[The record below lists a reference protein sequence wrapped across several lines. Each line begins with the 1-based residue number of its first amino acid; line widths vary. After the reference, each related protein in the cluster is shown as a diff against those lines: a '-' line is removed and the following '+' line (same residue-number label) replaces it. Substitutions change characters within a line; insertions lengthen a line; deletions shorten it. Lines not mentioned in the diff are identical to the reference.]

1 MVNAFFGFS
10 PLCTGAVFG
19 VDEMWASKNIKFN
32 HLALT
37 CLQKPDLVSSYSAER
52 KNVNEAIEPPKNGKN
67 DDEEE
72 SFLSVSDEIQYS
84 AAGDRSAGKTE
95 IEEDV
100 TDLFLNASYV
110 DRSDTSA
117 DLFLSATS
125 GAEDIT
131 HEKRS
136 TGERKYSSGALNG

>member
-1 MVNAFFGFS
+1 
-10 PLCTGAVFG
+10 
-19 VDEMWASKNIKFN
+19 MWASKNIKFN

-52 KNVNEAIEPPKNGKN
+52 KNEPPKKGKN

-100 TDLFLNASYV
+100 TDLFLNASCV

-117 DLFLSATS
+117 DLFLSASS

-136 TGERKYSSGALNG
+136 TEERKYSSGALNG